1 MRKLAVFIISII
13 LVLPCMANP
22 ALEAIQEIAK
32 MREMKIKPHQA
43 LNKKEKMLSENYYFV
58 FIYKAT
64 CPHCQKFA
72 PILKSFADTYYVKVK
87 AYGFDG
93 SPIPEFPN
101 QPLTPEI
108 FKTFYVDGN
117 YKPTVPAL
125 FLVNKHTN
133 EAYAVLFG
141 DAEPYELSQ
150 RVDKLLDHIEERFHA

>member
-1 MRKLAVFIISII
+1 
-13 LVLPCMANP
+13 MANS
-22 ALEAIQEIAK
+22 ALESIQEIAK
-32 MREMKIKPHQA
+32 IREARIRSNQA
-43 LNKKEKMLSENYYFV
+43 PNKKETMLSENYYFV
-58 FIYKAT
+58 YLYKST

-72 PILKSFADTYYVKVK
+72 PILKSFADAYHIKTK
-87 AYGFDG
+87 AYGFDDG
-93 SPIPEFPN
+93 PISEFPSEH
-101 QPLTPEI
+101 LTPEI

-150 RVDKLLDHIEERFHA
+150 RVDKLLGHIEGRFHA